1 MRKIVDVKEA
11 AKYYLDG
18 KQVRRYITSE
28 MFAASR
34 EEALLSG
41 RRVHA
46 NHTWKGTWLWLDKDG
61 KRCSNKLEQQDK
73 TIFENSTDDTHSWCH
88 SPLDVITSKGFN
100 SDRLWEVEL

>member
-18 KQVRRYITSE
+18 KTVRRYITSK
-28 MFAASR
+28 MFAESR

-41 RRVHA
+41 KRVRT

-61 KRCSNKLEQQDK
+61 KRCSNKPEQQNT
-73 TIFENSTDDTHSWCH
+73 TIFDNSTDDTYSWCF
-88 SPLDVITSKGFN
+88 SPLDVITKKGFN
-100 SDRLWEVEL
+100 TDRLWEVEI